1 MATSDAEVD
10 VVIVGGGFAGVIAA
24 RELSARGRSAVLV
37 EARDR
42 LGGRTYTLDHDG
54 HAMELGGTWVHPL
67 QPHVWSEVDRYGVET
82 ETFPVLE
89 GLRQAVVSDG
99 RVVDLS
105 DDDVARAYDAFDQF
119 NAPAATLFPEPFLE
133 TLGPDPQGLGKRSLR
148 EHLETLQVAPELR
161 DWVEGMCSLI
171 AFGPLDQS
179 GATEVFRT
187 YALAG
192 YSTAQDMAA
201 LSATKLVKGTR
212 ELIHC
217 IAGQATLA
225 DIRLNSPVRRVIQTD
240 EGVRVELESG
250 EAVSARTAL
259 IALPMNVLNSVEFE
273 PGLSE
278 IKRTASADRHA
289 GAGMKCYVRVKGD
302 IGNVSIVAP
311 ESQAV
316 NYVVTY
322 DHGPEGSWLMV
333 FAAIPKKLQMTKFE
347 DVQGMQQ
354 ALQPLLPGV
363 EVESI
368 VGWDWS
374 NDPLALGTWCIYR
387 PGQLAKVLPDLRTT
401 EGRLFFAGADSASTW
416 RGFIDGAIE
425 SGYRSARDID
435 DYLTAGGTSANS

>member
-1 MATSDAEVD
+1 MATSDSEVD
-10 VVIVGGGFAGVIAA
+10 VVIVGGGFAGVTAA
-24 RELSARGRSAVLV
+24 RELSARGRRAVLV

-42 LGGRTYTLDHDG
+42 LGGRTWTKDHDG

-67 QPHVWSEVDRYGVET
+67 QPHVWAEVDRYGVET

-105 DDDVARAYDAFDQF
+105 DEDAARAMEAFDEF
-119 NAPAATLFPEPFLE
+119 CAPGATLFPEPFLE
-133 TLGPDPQGLGKRSLR
+133 TLSADPQGLGDLSLR
-148 EHLETLQVAPELR
+148 DQLETFKAEPALR

-179 GATEVFRT
+179 GASEVARC
-187 YALAG
+187 YVLGG
-192 YSTAQDMAA
+192 YSAEQAMAS

-212 ELIHC
+212 ELINS

-225 DIRLNSPVRRVIQTD
+225 DIRLNSPVRRVAQTD
-240 EGVRVELESG
+240 GGVRVELESG
-250 EAVSARTAL
+250 ETVSAPTAL

-273 PGLSE
+273 PPLSQV
-278 IKRTASADRHA
+278 KRTASEERHA
-289 GAGMKCYVRVKGD
+289 GAGRKCYVRVKGD
-302 IGNVSIVAP
+302 IGNVSIAAP
-311 ESQAV
+311 EAQAV

-322 DHGPEGSWLMV
+322 DHGPEGSWLVV
-333 FAAIPKKLQMTKFE
+333 FSAIPEKLQMAAFD
-347 DVQGMQQ
+347 DVQGMQA

-368 VGWDWS
+368 VGWDWA
-374 NDPLALGTWCIYR
+374 NDPHALGTWCTFR
-387 PGQLAKVLPDLRTT
+387 PGQLTKVLPDLRTT
-401 EGRLFFAGADSASTW
+401 EGRLFFAGADSASVW

-435 DYLTAGGTSANS
+435 TYLS